1 LNGKAAIALEGPP
14 VEQGSGRPRPIP
26 LSIPDLGGNEWS
38 YIKDCLDTGWV
49 SSAGPFVERFE
60 REIARYTGAPHAVAC
75 ASGTAALHVA
85 LLLAGVGPEDEV
97 IVPTLTFVATI
108 NAVRYTGAYP
118 VFMDCD
124 DFYCIDAEKSLD
136 FLAQET
142 VAGQGGVRNKRTGR
156 RIAALMPVHVF
167 GNAAALEVLVSA
179 CRERGIPVIEDAA
192 ESLGTAYT
200 TGAFTGKHTGAIGEL
215 GCLSFNGNKIV
226 TTGGGGMILTA
237 GAALAARAKYLT
249 TQAKD
254 DDLRFIHN
262 EVGYNY
268 RLTNLQAALGVAQLE
283 QLPRFLETK
292 AAHYAQYADGLRNV
306 RGLTLAPVPAYACNN
321 HWLCSLRVN
330 AEIYGCDR
338 DALMRRLTARGIQ
351 SRPVWGLNHLQRPFA
366 HCQAYRIERATE
378 LWQTTLSLPSSAGL
392 KPEDIQSVIEALH
405 PTP

>member
-1 LNGKAAIALEGPP
+1 M
-14 VEQGSGRPRPIP
+14 IP
-26 LSIPDLGGNEWS
+26 LSIPHLAGNEWS
-38 YIKDCLDTGWV
+38 YIKESLDSGWV
-49 SSAGPFVERFE
+49 SSAGPFVDRFE

-75 ASGTAALHVA
+75 ASGTAALHIA

-118 VFMDCD
+118 LFMDCD
-124 DFYCIDAEKSLD
+124 DFYCLDAEKTLD
-136 FLAQET
+136 FLTQET
-142 VAGQGGVRNKRTGR
+142 VSGEGGVRNKRTGR
-156 RIAALMPVHVF
+156 RIAGLMPVHVF
-167 GNAAALEVLVSA
+167 GNAAALDLLSCT
-179 CRERGIPVIEDAA
+179 CRERGITVIEDAA
-192 ESLGTAYT
+192 ESLGTVYT
-200 TGAFTGKHTGAIGEL
+200 SGAFSGKHTGAIGEL

-226 TTGGGGMILTA
+226 TTGGGGMILTSN
-237 GAALAARAKYLT
+237 AAMAARAKYLT

-292 AAHYAQYADGLRNV
+292 AAHYAQYAEGLRNI
-306 RGLTLAPVPAYACNN
+306 RGLSLAPVPAYARNN

-330 AEIYGCDR
+330 EGIYGCDR
-338 DALMRRLTARGIQ
+338 DALMRRLTACAIQ

-392 KPEDIQSVIEALH
+392 KAEEIQAVIAALQQ
-405 PTP
+405 TT

>member
-1 LNGKAAIALEGPP
+1 M
-14 VEQGSGRPRPIP
+14 PRPIP
-26 LSIPDLGGNEWS
+26 LSIPHLGGNEWT
-38 YIKDCLDTGWV
+38 YVKECLDSGWV
-49 SSAGPFVERFE
+49 SSAGPFVDRFE
-60 REIARYTGAPHAVAC
+60 REIARYTGAAHAVAC
-75 ASGTAALHVA
+75 SSGTAALHIA

-118 VFMDCD
+118 LFMDCD
-124 DFYCIDAEKSLD
+124 DFYCLDAEKTLD

-142 VAGQGGVRNKRTGR
+142 VSVEGGVRNKRTGR

-167 GNAAALEVLVSA
+167 GNAAALDSVFSA
-179 CRERGIPVIEDAA
+179 CRQRGIAVVEDAA
-192 ESLGTAYT
+192 ESLGTVYA
-200 TGAFTGKHTGAIGEL
+200 TGVFSGKHTGAIGEL

-226 TTGGGGMILTA
+226 TTGGGGMILTSD
-237 GAALAARAKYLT
+237 AALAARAKYLT

-268 RLTNLQAALGVAQLE
+268 RLTNLLAALGVAQLE

-292 AAHYAQYADGLRNV
+292 TAHYAQYAEGLRNIH
-306 RGLTLAPVPAYACNN
+306 GLSLGPLPAYARNN

-378 LWQTTLSLPSSAGL
+378 LRQTTLSLPSSAGL
-392 KPEDIQSVIEALH
+392 KPEDIQAVIETLRQ
-405 PTP
+405 TT